1 MVRTSVKSITYSSG
15 SRKYAAS
22 RGSVARARQVLRA
35 RMAGVPRAPL
45 RTGGFY
51 GVYSGRGRNELKV
64 CDNPAGNGNFTTAG
78 AVVLLN
84 GIAQGTDY
92 TNRIGRK
99 VMLKSWLFRF
109 GVLPK
114 NNVSAPYGDIC
125 RVILLYDCQTNA
137 ASPAVTDILNTA
149 DYNAPMNL
157 NNRDRFKV
165 LADKYVTI
173 GSFNYT
179 TSILSAG
186 SPVPKQTKIYKKLN
200 HEEIFGGTGATIG
213 SINTGGLFVL
223 FISVTGNTT
232 YLYDSRVRFID
243 A

>member
-22 RGSVARARQVLRA
+22 RSSVARARQVLRA

-45 RTGGFY
+45 RSGGFY
-51 GVYSGRGRNELKV
+51 GLYTGRGRNELKV
-64 CDNPAGNGNFTTAG
+64 CDNPAGSGSFATAG
-78 AVVLLN
+78 IVVLLN

-99 VMLKSWLFRF
+99 VMLKSWLFRIS
-109 GVLPK
+109 VVPK
-114 NNVSAPYGDIC
+114 NTASAPYGDIC
-125 RVILLYDCQTNA
+125 RIMLLYDCQTNA
-137 ASPAVTDILNTA
+137 ATPAVTDILNSA

-173 GSFNYT
+173 ASFNYAAGALT
-179 TSILSAG
+179 TG
-186 SPVPKQTKIYKKLN
+186 SPTPKQTKIYKKMN
-200 HEEIFGGTGATIG
+200 YEEIFGGTGSTVG

-223 FISVTGNTT
+223 FISLTGNTT
-232 YLYDSRVRFID
+232 YLYDSRVRFYD